1 MLCKATPSSLPP
13 RDGLLSDGLI
23 SFYFS
28 GISSEMTPWLIGL
41 FKPLT
46 SSGLSRFLLCFLTS
60 LDVDPVEVKF
70 EIGFA
75 PHSLVVRFGA

>member
-60 LDVDPVEVKF
+60 LDDPVEVKF
-70 EIGFA
+70 EIDFA
-75 PHSLVVRFGA
+75 PRNLVVRFGA